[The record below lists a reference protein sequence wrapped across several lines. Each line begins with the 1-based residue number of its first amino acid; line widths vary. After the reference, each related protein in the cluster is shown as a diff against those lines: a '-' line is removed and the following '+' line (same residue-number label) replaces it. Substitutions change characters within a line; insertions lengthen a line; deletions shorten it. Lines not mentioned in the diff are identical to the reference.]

1 MILLN
6 CSETEGIDAEAA
18 NGSARHNRAKSANC
32 IGPRSRTVAHHTPR
46 ECMLLQ
52 YSNHPQMLS
61 LKTPETTL
69 LSRIGRREF
78 IKTGSLTAGALAIGV
93 PTLLRAQN
101 LNNKLNIACVGL
113 GGKGR
118 SDTDACAGENIVALC
133 DVDSGSEAY
142 QAQTQKYP
150 GAKFYQDF
158 RQMLDQ
164 MGDRID
170 AVTVSTPDHMHAIIA
185 SAAMR
190 RNKAVF
196 CQKPLTQTI
205 YEARYLRKMAKERK
219 LVTQM
224 GNQGSAADGLRRAV
238 ETIQDGLIGQVH
250 EVHVW
255 TNRPV
260 WPQAMDRP
268 GGEDPVPATLDW
280 DVWIGPAP
288 MRPYKGKQKSDD
300 EDGIYEPFNWRG
312 WQDFGTGA
320 LGDMACHTVNMP
332 FRALDLDY
340 PTEIEAMPFGQM
352 NKESYP
358 IGSKIRF
365 DFPRRKAHIP
375 LEHPHL
381 FHHSRTIERDAVR
394 LWWYDG
400 GKPDSTAR
408 GGHDLSNKPPVE
420 LTADIVALLGEV
432 PASGCLLIGEGGTV
446 FSPDDY
452 GASFFVKLK
461 GDPKF
466 IHYSKHPAM
475 AQYPERIPRNLYRK
489 SGGGNGLAHAQEWLV
504 AVKENKPEICY
515 SRFDITARLTEIM
528 LLGCVS
534 LRAGQKI
541 EWDGPKMHAKNCPQ
555 AAQFIRRQ
563 DRSGWALS

>member
-1 MILLN
+1 
-6 CSETEGIDAEAA
+6 
-18 NGSARHNRAKSANC
+18 
-32 IGPRSRTVAHHTPR
+32 
-46 ECMLLQ
+46 MLLRVSKNSQ
-52 YSNHPQMLS
+52 NALAESP
-61 LKTPETTL
+61 KTTA
-69 LSRIGRREF
+69 LSRIDRREF
-78 IKTGSLTAGALAIGV
+78 IKASSMAAGTLAFGV
-93 PTLLRAQN
+93 PALLRGQN
-101 LNNKLNIACVGL
+101 LNSKLNIACVGV

-118 SDTDACAGENIVALC
+118 SDTDACADENIVALC
-133 DVDSGSEAY
+133 DVDSGSPAY
-142 QAQTQKYP
+142 EIQTKKYP
-150 GAKFYQDF
+150 SAKTYKDF

-164 MGDRID
+164 MGNQID
-170 AVTVSTPDHMHAIIA
+170 AVTVSTPDHMHAIVA
-185 SAAMR
+185 SAVMK

-224 GNQGSAADGLRRAV
+224 GNQGSSADGLRRAV

-268 GGEDPVPATLDW
+268 LGEDPVPATLDW
-280 DVWIGPAP
+280 DIWIGPAP
-288 MRPYKGKQKSDD
+288 MRPYKGSPNPQDRN
-300 EDGIYEPFNWRG
+300 GIYEPFNWRG

-332 FRALDLDY
+332 FRALNLEY
-340 PTEIEAMPFGQM
+340 PTVVEAMPLGLM

-358 IGSKIRF
+358 VGSKIRF
-365 DFPRRKAHIP
+365 DFPKRKAHIP

-381 FHHSRTIERDAVR
+381 FHHDRKIEHDAVT

-400 GKPDSTAR
+400 GKPDPTAR
-408 GGHDLSNKPPVE
+408 GGHDLSNKPPAEV
-420 LTADIVALLGEV
+420 TADIVALRGNV
-432 PASGCLLIGEGGTV
+432 PDSGCLLVGDGGKV

-452 GASFFVKLK
+452 GTSFFVKLK
-461 GDPKF
+461 GDQKF
-466 IHYSKHPAM
+466 LDYTEHPAM
-475 AQYPERIPRNLYRK
+475 AQYPERIPRNHYGK
-489 SGGGNGLAHAQEWLV
+489 PGGSSVFAHAQEWLV

-515 SRFDITARLTEIM
+515 SRFDIAARLTEIM

-541 EWDGPKMHAKNCPQ
+541 EWDGPKMVAKNCPQ